1 MKIRYLVLAIIGVML
16 LSLGAV
22 ACSDDDD
29 GDVMSLDEYYAALEP
44 LSQGY
49 ATDLETLDQAAEAE
63 FAGVETDEDQIS
75 GKVQGDR

>member
-29 GDVMSLDEYYAALEP
+29 GDVMSLDE
-44 LSQGY
+44 
-49 ATDLETLDQAAEAE
+49 
-63 FAGVETDEDQIS
+63 
-75 GKVQGDR
+75 